1 MVCIHILPEEFI
13 FFVAWLMI
21 AHGGKRRLTDNRLH
35 LLVISIIRKNFN
47 RTSTVS
53 ASINQAGGAFNITG
67 KSVDGEGTFT
77 ITNGTAEIGLHVVLG
92 QMAQKQ
98 EVVIAGDKAGTE
110 NSLKITSQGDNT
122 ETEIIFT
129 KEGK

>member
-1 MVCIHILPEEFI
+1 M
-13 FFVAWLMI
+13 
-21 AHGGKRRLTDNRLH
+21 
-35 LLVISIIRKNFN
+35 LVISIIRKNFN

-92 QMAQKQ
+92 EMAQKQ

>member
-1 MVCIHILPEEFI
+1 M
-13 FFVAWLMI
+13 
-21 AHGGKRRLTDNRLH
+21 
-35 LLVISIIRKNFN
+35 LVFPIIKGSFN
-47 RTSTVS
+47 RTSIVS

-67 KSVDGEGTFT
+67 NGVDGEGTFT
-77 ITNGTAEIGLHVVLG
+77 ITNGTTEIGLHVVLG

-98 EVVIAGDKAGTE
+98 EVVIVGDKPATE

-129 KEGK
+129 REGK